1 MEKDDLLRCK
11 NKIKGAAAVKKNKK
25 QLMEKADLKFPPF
38 GWSTLWVANFSHFD
52 FSRETRNSKP
62 FLARNEKKREI
73 FFMLVRSFYLK
84 N

>member
-38 GWSTLWVANFSHFD
+38 GWSTFSF
-52 FSRETRNSKP
+52 
-62 FLARNEKKREI
+62 KKQENCR
-73 FFMLVRSFYLK
+73 LHLL
-84 N
+84 